1 MLKFEQYLNEAV
13 EKPFGS
19 YALEIGELK
28 KMIAD
33 PKYIGHDPRN
43 GAGKSSHYFQY
54 VKNKKAEWD
63 GVSCREYYFKHLRN
77 NRLYK
82 VYIDTANNKIYDSA
96 AKSGWVP
103 FTGDKKLIIIKLNQ
117 KR

>member
-1 MLKFEQYLNEAV
+1 MLKFEQYLNEAA

-19 YALEIGELK
+19 YVLEIGELK

-33 PKYIGHDPRN
+33 PKYIGHDPKN
-43 GAGKSSHYFQY
+43 GAGKSAHHFQY

-63 GVSCREYYFKHLRN
+63 GVRCREYYFKHLYN

-82 VYIDTANNKIYDSA
+82 VYIDTTNNKIYSVTKND
-96 AKSGWVP
+96 WVP
-103 FTGDKKLIIIKLNQ
+103 FTGDKKLTTIKLNQ
-117 KR
+117 KH